1 MRIILLIAL
10 IITALSTKF
19 VDVYKTE
26 KKIQKEDL
34 YKCILN
40 SNELTEDIKVIYGD
54 IKKAFIN
61 HNYLDIIKELVD
73 YNPRNNKL
81 LVQCSNELL
90 DEEDDIV
97 LERGAGKSSS
107 RSSRSSSR
115 FKFRIKLKFKKIK
128 FKLRNKWIK
137 FRIKLKFRFKK
148 IKFKLRIK

>member
-61 HNYLDIIKELVD
+61 YHINY
-73 YNPRNNKL
+73 R
-81 LVQCSNELL
+81 
-90 DEEDDIV
+90 IV
-97 LERGAGKSSS
+97 R
-107 RSSRSSSR
+107 
-115 FKFRIKLKFKKIK
+115 
-128 FKLRNKWIK
+128 
-137 FRIKLKFRFKK
+137 
-148 IKFKLRIK
+148 